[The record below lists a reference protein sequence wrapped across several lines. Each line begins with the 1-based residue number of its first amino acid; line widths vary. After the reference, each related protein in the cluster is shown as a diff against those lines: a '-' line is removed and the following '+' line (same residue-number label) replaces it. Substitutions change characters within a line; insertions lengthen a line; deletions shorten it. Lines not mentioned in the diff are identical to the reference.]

1 MVLGKKNTEQ
11 GPTKD
16 AMSGV
21 PKATPK
27 FSDSLRGFIGLSIQ
41 SGSQL

>member
-1 MVLGKKNTEQ
+1 MVLGKKNTKQ

-21 PKATPK
+21 SKATPK
-27 FSDSLRGFIGLSIQ
+27 FSDSLRGFTGDSI
-41 SGSQL
+41 

>member
-21 PKATPK
+21 PNATPK
-27 FSDSLRGFIGLSIQ
+27 FSESLRGFTGLSI
-41 SGSQL
+41 